1 VRKFTDFNAFYGT
14 KIHQRMSPEI
24 TSWSILITPLL
35 VSLIISSLGRKHNA
49 LSGWIS
55 VAGALVNFGFSILFF
70 LNYNTDSQSITLNFN
85 WFIIGKDSYIF
96 SFLIDHYT
104 LTMLFVVNVVALLV
118 QIFSLEYMHHDRDL
132 FRYFAYLNLFVFSML
147 GIVLTDSLFVMYAF
161 WELVGLSSYLL
172 IGFWYESHAPNQAA
186 KKAFLMNRIGDAGFL
201 LGIFLAFYL
210 LKTSS
215 LTAISHLDFTQINPT
230 LLTATGLLL
239 FCGCVGKSA
248 QFPLHTWLPDAM
260 EGPTPVSA
268 LIHAAT
274 MVAAGIFMLVRV
286 HPLLTPD
293 AKTVIAVIGTITML
307 LGAFYAIFQT
317 DIKKTLAYSTVSQLG
332 LMVIAIALS
341 INGEAAFGHLFSH
354 AFFKAG
360 LFLCAGAII
369 HVLHHTGEVFDAQD
383 MRLMGGL
390 AKKTPIIFVCF
401 TLCSA
406 ALMGLPFTTGAETKF
421 SILKVAF
428 DFALHQNATWTWVFP
443 IAIILGISM
452 TAFYSVRQI
461 LFIFVGNFRNKKVDI
476 STIQERNVFLNLPII
491 LLALASIIGLGT
503 ILTKVFLVENS
514 VVSSWK
520 YDAISEYFA
529 IGFGLL
535 TGWLTYQQFGIK
547 MPRINTFDSFYD
559 SIFVKPTLNFAHS
572 LHTFDSKIVDNSV
585 NYLAKFQVVFS
596 QIIAWFDR
604 SFIDGIPNGS
614 ATIVGSVGRIT
625 QSFQNGKVQWYFVAA
640 FLGILTMIILIAF

>member
-24 TSWSILITPLL
+24 TSWSILLTPLL

-96 SFLIDHYT
+96 SFLINHYT

-547 MPRINTFDSFYD
+547 MPKINTIDGFYN
-559 SIFVKPTLNFAHS
+559 SIFVKSSLNFAHS

-640 FLGILTMIILIAF
+640 FLGILSMIILIAF